1 MAMVKDPIC
10 GKDVDTLR
18 ARAVGIYGGVTFY
31 FCSQD
36 CKAKY
41 VDPRKAPRPEPTPAP
56 KAPAPKLV
64 VAPTPKVAEKPVRK
78 DPTPIKSAP
87 LKKDPTPV
95 KKDPTPIK
103 IDAVANESAR
113 DDPSLD
119 GLPALKHEVV
129 DNEPFEDL
137 PVEKPAKVAHSPSV
151 IAEVRDMK
159 KGSRR
164 WALIIVLLAAA
175 VVAAAV
181 LSLRN

>member
-18 ARAVGIYGGVTFY
+18 ARAVGIYGGVTYY

-36 CKAKY
+36 CKSKY
-41 VDPRKAPRPEPTPAP
+41 VDPRKAARPEPAPAP
-56 KAPAPKLV
+56 KAPAAPKLV
-64 VAPTPKVAEKPVRK
+64 AAPIEKKK
-78 DPTPIKSAP
+78 DPTPIKTD
-87 LKKDPTPV
+87 LVKKDPTPV
-95 KKDPTPIK
+95 KKEL
-103 IDAVANESAR
+103 AAR
-113 DDPSLD
+113 EDPSLD

-137 PVEKPAKVAHSPSV
+137 PVEKPPKVVHSPSV

-164 WALIIVLLAAA
+164 WAMIIVLLAAA